1 MRYIKNTVLFSALF
15 VLLFSARLLSV
26 RAAEEAP
33 AEASL
38 PVYTVRFS
46 GPGLY
51 VFADPSL
58 AGEPS
63 AILADQTQVQVIEG
77 PTDCL
82 VKIRICGT
90 ELEGY
95 TDVRYLKRAD
105 AVVADYDIYTYEEME
120 ADIQELQARYPD
132 LLRVDVTGISA
143 DGRNLYALTL
153 GGQNASRHILVH
165 AGIHAREYMNPLLVM
180 EQLEQCLDYYDRGS
194 FHGSTYRDLFTNVAV
209 HIVPMVN
216 PDGIAI
222 SQFGESG
229 LRSPELVQMVRVC
242 YAYDVAAGRT
252 QSPYD
257 VYLRKWKANARG
269 VDLNKNFPFGFAV
282 GTSAVQ
288 PSYAGYAGLM
298 PFSEPEAA
306 SLGSVTLQYQPTV
319 VISYHSMGEVAYWN
333 TTESR
338 YTDLNTVFSSYML
351 SLVPYQRMGG
361 GGASGSYLDW
371 IYSGE
376 TPVRSITFETGNV
389 PCPLPAGQYPRI
401 WMQHESVLQA
411 AAWYVFAGFA
421 NDGDS

>member
-1 MRYIKNTVLFSALF
+1 MKYIRNTVLLSVLSLFLSAAC
-15 VLLFSARLLSV
+15 LLPV
-26 RAAEEAP
+26 RAAEDAP
-33 AEASL
+33 AQADL
-38 PVYTVRFS
+38 PVYHVRFS

-58 AGEPS
+58 TGEPT
-63 AILADQTQVQVIEG
+63 AVLADQTQVQVIEG
-77 PTDCL
+77 PTDYL
-82 VKIRICGT
+82 VRIRVCGT

-95 TDVRYLKRAD
+95 TDVRYLKRTD

-120 ADIQELQARYPD
+120 ADIRELQARYPD
-132 LLRVDVTGISA
+132 LLRVDVTGTSA
-143 DGRNLYALTL
+143 DGRNLYALTM

-180 EQLEQCLDYYDRGS
+180 EQVEQCLDYYDSGV
-194 FHGSTYRDLFTNVAV
+194 FHGSTYRDIFTNVAV

-216 PDGIAI
+216 PDGIAV
-222 SQFGESG
+222 SQFGEAG
-229 LRSPELVQMVRVC
+229 LRSPELVQMVRIC

-257 VYLRKWKANARG
+257 VYLKKWKANARG
-269 VDLNKNFPFGFAV
+269 VDLNKNFPFGFAI

-288 PSYAGYAGLM
+288 PSYAGFPGLQ

-306 SLGSVTLQYQPTV
+306 SLGSVTLQYRPAV

-333 TTESR
+333 TSESK
-338 YTDLNTVFSSYML
+338 YTDLNTLFSSYML
-351 SLVPYQRMGG
+351 SFVPYKRMGS

-376 TPVRSITFETGNV
+376 TPVRSVTFETGNV
-389 PCPLPAGQYPRI
+389 SCPLPAGQYPRI
-401 WMQHESVLQA
+401 WIQHESVLQA

-421 NDGDS
+421 NDAG